1 MNEGIIIKGSKDGV
15 NIIID
20 FNKFRDFDQM
30 ATVLRLKLRKGSSF
44 YRNSVVK
51 ITTQLKDLQEIFSE
65 ELQGILF
72 NEYGIKECIF
82 EDMVEEKEKETF
94 VGIYEG
100 KTKFIKNTIRSGQ
113 LIEYSGNIVIIGD
126 VNKDSEVRAGGNII
140 VLGILRGDVYAGV
153 SGNSQAVI
161 AASKLMP
168 RILGIDSVITR
179 SPEEFENRYDF
190 QYPEIARL
198 KDGIIIVEPYL
209 VNKYYF

>member
-1 MNEGIIIKGSKDGV
+1 MNEGIVIKGSKDGV
-15 NIIID
+15 NIVID
-20 FNKFRDFDQM
+20 FDKFKDFEQM
-30 ATVLRLKLRKGSSF
+30 ATVLRLKLRKGSTF

-82 EDMVEEKEKETF
+82 EDMVEEKEKF

-126 VNKDSEVRAGGNII
+126 VNKDSVVKAGGNIV
-140 VLGILRGDVYAGV
+140 VLGILRGDVFAGV
-153 SGNSQAVI
+153 HGNTQAII

-168 RILGIDSVITR
+168 RILGIDSIITR
-179 SPEEFENRYDF
+179 SPEEFENRYEF

>member
-1 MNEGIIIKGSKDGV
+1 MNEGIVIKGSKDGI
-15 NIIID
+15 NIVID

-30 ATVLRLKLRKGSSF
+30 ATLLRLKLRKGSSF
-44 YRNSVVK
+44 YKNSVVK

-65 ELQGILF
+65 ELQSILF

-82 EDMVEEKEKETF
+82 EDMIEEKVNEKF
-94 VGIYEG
+94 IGIYEG

-126 VNKDSEVRAGGNII
+126 ANKDSEVKAGGNVI

-153 SGNSQAVI
+153 NGNNQAII

-168 RILGIDSVITR
+168 RILGIDTVITR
-179 SPEEFENRYDF
+179 SPEESENRYDF

>member
-15 NIIID
+15 NIVID
-20 FNKFRDFDQM
+20 FNKFKDFDQM
-30 ATVLRLKLRKGSSF
+30 ATILRIKLRKGSSF
-44 YRNSVVK
+44 YKNSVVK

-65 ELQGILF
+65 KLQEILF

-82 EDMVEEKEKETF
+82 EDIVEEKENF
-94 VGIYEG
+94 AGIYEG

-113 LIEYSGNIVIIGD
+113 IIEYSGNIVIIGD
-126 VNKDSEVRAGGNII
+126 VNKDSIVKAGGNIV
-140 VLGILRGDVYAGV
+140 VLGILRGDIFAGV
-153 SGNSQAVI
+153 YGNSQAII

-168 RILGIDSVITR
+168 RILGINSVITR
-179 SPEEFENRYDF
+179 SPEEFESRYDF